1 MNIKKINEIL
11 NLKAKYAQEKYED
24 ELLRTICGKF
34 VNNYFYTMKGLDFC
48 RSNPSTNYTKPKFD
62 QEALRELQQVGEQ
75 VERERKLLAEQA
87 QKSMM
92 TVSAEIDNKALN
104 DQNASQQG
112 HDGIIRGTPEDFER
126 QRRAFRIKSKQPPS
140 IVSQM
145 ERARIQQE
153 ELFQKKNL
161 EGLAKMRKE
170 YDIYGSQRKPLP
182 PIHSMF
188 RSPPVYEFNDKAIE
202 IEAPTDKRVKISSM
216 SDRMYL
222 HAPSTDEIRNEGM
235 HQTLVKTMDKV
246 NSHKAL
252 IERKKLMPV
261 TVREDKLERDFII
274 YPHFVDFGNVR
285 PGTKYRSEI
294 IVINDNYFLQRV
306 KIIDPLDSKFSITL
320 SKTGPI
326 AMGQE
331 RTIYITLDTE
341 GIDQP
346 IDLESEFYILSKYRK
361 YTIEVRAKVG
371 LNVTQTIAH
380 MPQQSNFKPGP
391 GLSESM
397 AKYLNRIEPKEDNRR
412 HAAGDLKNTRISGSL
427 LLLQERAPAP
437 SLRTTCRR

>member
-1 MNIKKINEIL
+1 MNIKKVTEIL
-11 NLKAKYAQEKYED
+11 NMKSKYAQEKYED

-62 QEALRELQQVGEQ
+62 QDALRELQEVGELIEK
-75 VERERKLLAEQA
+75 ERNLLAEQA
-87 QKSMM
+87 QKSKLS
-92 TVSAEIDNKALN
+92 VNAEIDNKALN

-112 HDGIIRGTPEDFER
+112 HDGVIKGTPEDFER
-126 QRRAFRIKSKQPPS
+126 QRRTFRIKSKHPQS
-140 IVSQM
+140 VVSQM
-145 ERARIQQE
+145 EKARIQQE
-153 ELFQKKNL
+153 DLFQQKNL

-170 YDIYGSQRKPLP
+170 FDIYGSQRKPLP

-202 IEAPTDKRVKISSM
+202 IEAPTEKRVKISSM

-222 HAPSTDEIRNEGM
+222 HAPSTGEIRNEGM

-246 NSHKAL
+246 HSHKAL

-306 KIIDPLDSKFSITL
+306 KIVDPLDSKFAVTL

-331 RTIYITLDTE
+331 RTIYITLDTD

-346 IDLESEFYILSKYRK
+346 VDLESEFYILSKYRK

-371 LNVTQTIAH
+371 LNVTQTL
-380 MPQQSNFKPGP
+380 PQSSHPHATKPGP
-391 GLSESM
+391 GLSASM
-397 AKYLNRIEPKEDNRR
+397 AKYLNRIEPKEDKRKQG
-412 HAAGDLKNTRISGSL
+412 AGDLKNTRTSGSMS
-427 LLLQERAPAP
+427 LLQEKAPEP
-437 SLRTTCRR
+437 SRKTTSRR